1 MSRVRA
7 RLGRVAPA
15 KPLRNLDIGGNSIV
29 WHLNLDQVESQSGRV
44 LKKEY
49 APASEAGSSTH
60 WFDDRYVLYSKLRP
74 YLNKVVLPDE
84 LGVATT
90 ELVPMFPE
98 PGQVDRKYLAYYL
111 RSKHFVDWV
120 SNQVAGAKMPRVSM
134 KVFWDHEISLPTMEE
149 QQRIATILDKVDALR
164 QKRQRA
170 IELADQFLRSMF
182 LEMFGDPVS
191 NPKGWP
197 KVPFR
202 NLVSEFRYGSSQKA
216 LSVKSEFALPIL
228 RIPNVSHGVID
239 LHDDLKFVE
248 LPATE
253 IGRLK
258 LKKGDLLFV
267 RTNGNPQYIGRC
279 AVFDDERD
287 FLFASY
293 LIRARLKESTE
304 LTPNF
309 IQYCLSVPS
318 YRSKIVKE
326 TRTTAGNFNINT
338 KGLGALELIVPS
350 RERLGEF
357 EKIQARVK
365 RLLERLQE
373 QAEEADALFNS
384 LSQSVFESQGITKRA
399 V

>member
-1 MSRVRA
+1 
-7 RLGRVAPA
+7 
-15 KPLRNLDIGGNSIV
+15 
-29 WHLNLDQVESQSGRV
+29 
-44 LKKEY
+44 
-49 APASEAGSSTH
+49 
-60 WFDDRYVLYSKLRP
+60 
-74 YLNKVVLPDE
+74 
-84 LGVATT
+84 
-90 ELVPMFPE
+90 
-98 PGQVDRKYLAYYL
+98 
-111 RSKHFVDWV
+111 
-120 SNQVAGAKMPRVSM
+120 
-134 KVFWDHEISLPTMEE
+134 
-149 QQRIATILDKVDALR
+149 
-164 QKRQRA
+164 
-170 IELADQFLRSMF
+170 
-182 LEMFGDPVS
+182 
-191 NPKGWP
+191 
-197 KVPFR
+197 
-202 NLVSEFRYGSSQKA
+202 
-216 LSVKSEFALPIL
+216 
-228 RIPNVSHGVID
+228 VSHGVID